1 MLARLGT
8 LLQRLSSRVVPDPFV
23 LALGLTVVVMLAGG
37 IHLSRSGGE
46 EAVMWTILTGWAQ
59 GFSSPGGLAFA
70 LQMSLILVTGHALAL
85 SPPVQRFIAVIA
97 RIPQGT
103 GSAAFLVALVACG
116 AAILHWGLGAIVG
129 AFLAREVA
137 RNASSRGLKL
147 HYPLLGA
154 AGYSGFALW
163 HGGFSGSAPLVTAG
177 PGHFAADLIGVVP
190 ISETLLSA
198 LNLVV
203 MGGLFLL
210 IPLLFFFLAPK
221 GDAAIIPPDPS
232 ILENVGPTERPRGSG
247 LLWWIQESAWTGR
260 LVGAL
265 GVGFVLTAI
274 STDRMT
280 FDLSS
285 VILFF
290 LFAGILFQGSLRGYV
305 ETVTDGASGAG
316 GIILQFPFY
325 FAILGVMQAGGLI
338 ELISNALVNVST
350 TATFPVFAFLSAG
363 VVNFFVPSGGGQWA
377 VQADILLAA
386 GQALEVPAA
395 TTIMAFSY
403 GDAWTNMLQP
413 FWSLPLLGIMG
424 LKAKD
429 IIGYTALVFLLMLV
443 LIPVALLL
451 LG

>member
-23 LALGLTVVVMLAGG
+23 LALGLTVVVMLSGA
-37 IHLSRSGGE
+37 IHLASTGTEDG
-46 EAVMWTILTGWAQ
+46 VTWTILTGWAE
-59 GFSSPGGLAFA
+59 GFSSTGGLAFA

-85 SPPVQRFIAVIA
+85 SPPVQRFIGVVS
-97 RIPQGT
+97 RIPRGS

-116 AAILHWGLGAIVG
+116 AATLHWGLGAIVG

-137 RNASSRGLKL
+137 RNASARGLRL

-163 HGGFSGSAPLVTAG
+163 HGGLSGSAPLVSAG
-177 PGHFAADLIGVVP
+177 PGHFAEALVGVVP
-190 ISETLLSA
+190 ITETLLSG

-210 IPLLFFFLAPK
+210 IPLLFFLLAPRSE
-221 GDAAIIPPDPS
+221 DEIIPPHPAV
-232 ILENVGPTERPRGSG
+232 LEEVATMERPRGSG
-247 LLWWIQESAWTGR
+247 LLWWIQESPWTGR
-260 LVGAL
+260 LVGLL
-265 GVGFVLTAI
+265 GVGFVITAI
-274 STDRMT
+274 STERIT

-290 LFAGILFQGSLRGYV
+290 LFAGILFQGSLRAYV

-325 FAILGVMQAGGLI
+325 FGILGVMQTAGLI
-338 ELISNALVNVST
+338 ELISNALVSIST

-363 VVNFFVPSGGGQWA
+363 AVNFFVPSGGGQWA

-386 GQALEVPAA
+386 GKALEVSPA

-443 LIPVALLL
+443 LVPMALLL